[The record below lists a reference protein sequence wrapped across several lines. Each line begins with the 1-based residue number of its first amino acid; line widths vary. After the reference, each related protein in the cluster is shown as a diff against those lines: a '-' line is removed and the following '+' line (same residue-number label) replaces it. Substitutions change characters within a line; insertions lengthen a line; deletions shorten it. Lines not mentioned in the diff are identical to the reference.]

1 MSIRPTRMALFAA
14 TGLGIY
20 LGVRALG
27 RRVLRYRFRDKVAL
41 ITGGSRGLG
50 LVMAREL
57 AQQGAKLAICA
68 RDAAEL
74 QRAAEDLKQRGAE
87 VLPLTCDITDRIQVE
102 RMVHDVV
109 AQYGRIDVLINNAGV
124 IQAGPLE
131 AMDFSDFEEA
141 MRVHFWGPLYT
152 IQAALPEMRRRHEG
166 RIVNI
171 SSIGGAISVPHL
183 LPYCASKFA
192 LTGLSEGL
200 HAELVKDGIVV
211 TTVRP
216 GMMRTGSPRNAK
228 FKGRHRDEYTW
239 FSISDSLPLISMSAE
254 RAARTILSACQRG
267 DAQVTVSLP
276 AKLAETFHGLFPGAT
291 ADLMGLINRFL
302 PGPGGIGTQQ
312 AKGSESTSR
321 WSPSWLTFLTE
332 RAVARNNQLP

>member
-1 MSIRPTRMALFAA
+1 MRIRPAQMAMFAA
-14 TGLGIY
+14 AGLGMY
-20 LGVRALG
+20 LGARALG
-27 RRVLRYRFRDKVAL
+27 RRVFKYRFRDKVVL

-57 AQQGAKLAICA
+57 AQEGAKLAICA
-68 RDAAEL
+68 RDEAEL
-74 QRAAEDLKQRGAE
+74 QRATEDLKKRGAD
-87 VLPLTCDITDRIQVE
+87 VLPLTCNITDRVQVE
-102 RMVHDVV
+102 QTVQAVV
-109 AQYGRIDVLINNAGV
+109 AHYGQIDVLINNAGV

-131 AMDFSDFEEA
+131 AMDFTDFDEA
-141 MRVHFWGPLYT
+141 MQVHFWGPLYA
-152 IQAALPEMRRRHEG
+152 IQAVLSEMRRRQEG

-200 HAELVKDGIVV
+200 HAEVVKDGILV

-216 GMMRTGSPRNAK
+216 GLMRTGSPRNAK
-228 FKGRHRDEYTW
+228 FKGRHQDEYTW

-254 RAARTILSACQRG
+254 RAARTILSACRRG

-276 AKLAETFHGLFPGAT
+276 AKLAEAFHGLFPGTT
-291 ADLMGLINRFL
+291 ADLMGLVNRLL
-302 PGPGGIGTQQ
+302 PKPGGIGTRQV
-312 AKGSESTSR
+312 KGSESASW
-321 WSPSWLTFLTE
+321 WSPSWLTILTE
-332 RAVARNNQLP
+332 RAAARNNQIS